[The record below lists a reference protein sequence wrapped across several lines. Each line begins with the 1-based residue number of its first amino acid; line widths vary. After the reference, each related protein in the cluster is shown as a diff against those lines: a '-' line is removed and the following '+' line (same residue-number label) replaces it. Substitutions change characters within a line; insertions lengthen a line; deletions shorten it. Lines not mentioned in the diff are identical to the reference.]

1 MQDISPPS
9 PAPISAASP
18 SAVQD
23 LIKKIQE
30 LYSLVTVPAQKWEE
44 NLPHMHE
51 LVTWIQHSLAL
62 TDSENAPLNEIQTLQ
77 TEIADIQNTIA
88 KFTEPA
94 IREKA
99 SSILQHITTMSGQ
112 LFIGPEHNGKTAYM
126 KASYKPLNL
135 VALLNEIR
143 PFLLEILKYSDQPHV
158 ELQQTISQ
166 QNMKIE
172 KQDTKI
178 GQQDTKIEELNMHIG
193 QQDTKIEEL
202 NMHIGQ
208 QDTKIEELNMH
219 IGQQDTKI
227 EELNMHN
234 EQQDTKIEEQS
245 HHIKSIHHTLQIMEE
260 RAAKTETMNAI
271 YNFVHSVERII
282 CRHLEFDGHWSMTLS
297 QALRNNATE
306 WSDVRDVLKLNNQ
319 SKGCLLNTINKI
331 KSERL
336 EYGHASLLTSKNLV
350 LSTNLIPLAQE
361 HFSLIRTEVNMLQTL
376 LAWVL
381 PLLPPSATLEDL
393 KQEAWTFSL

>member
-112 LFIGPEHNGKTAYM
+112 LFIGPEHNGKTADM

-143 PFLLEILKYSDQPHV
+143 PFLLDILKYSDQPHV
-158 ELQQTISQ
+158 ELQQAISQ
-166 QNMKIE
+166 QNMKIKKQDTKIEKLDTKIEKLDTKIEKLDTKIE

-178 GQQDTKIEELNMHIG
+178 EEQNMRI
-193 QQDTKIEEL
+193 
-202 NMHIGQ
+202 
-208 QDTKIEELNMH
+208 
-219 IGQQDTKI
+219 
-227 EELNMHN
+227 
-234 EQQDTKIEEQS
+234 EQQN
-245 HHIKSIHHTLQIMEE
+245 HHIKSILHTLQIMEE
-260 RAAKTETMNAI
+260 RAAKTEKMNAI

-282 CRHLEFDGHWSMTLS
+282 CRRLKFDGHWSMTIS
-297 QALRNNATE
+297 QALRDNATE
-306 WSDVRDVLKLNNQ
+306 WSDVQDVLKLNNQ

-336 EYGHASLLTSKNLV
+336 EYGHASRATSKSLV

-361 HFSLIRTEVNMLQTL
+361 HFSLIPTEVNMLQTL

-393 KQEAWTFSL
+393 KQEAWTYSL

>member
-112 LFIGPEHNGKTAYM
+112 LFIGPEHNGKTADM

-143 PFLLEILKYSDQPHV
+143 PFLLDILKYSDQPHLDTKI
-158 ELQQTISQ
+158 EKLDTKIEKLDT
-166 QNMKIE
+166 KIE

-178 GQQDTKIEELNMHIG
+178 EEQNMRI
-193 QQDTKIEEL
+193 
-202 NMHIGQ
+202 
-208 QDTKIEELNMH
+208 
-219 IGQQDTKI
+219 
-227 EELNMHN
+227 
-234 EQQDTKIEEQS
+234 EQQN
-245 HHIKSIHHTLQIMEE
+245 HHIKSILHTLQIMEE
-260 RAAKTETMNAI
+260 RAAKTEKMNAI

-282 CRHLEFDGHWSMTLS
+282 CRRLKFDGHWSMTIS
-297 QALRNNATE
+297 QALRDNATE
-306 WSDVRDVLKLNNQ
+306 WSDVQDVLKLNNQ

-336 EYGHASLLTSKNLV
+336 EYGHASRATSKSLV

-361 HFSLIRTEVNMLQTL
+361 HFSLIPTEVNMLQTL

-393 KQEAWTFSL
+393 KQEAWTYSL

>member
-143 PFLLEILKYSDQPHV
+143 PFLLEIL
-158 ELQQTISQ
+158 
-166 QNMKIE
+166 N
-172 KQDTKI
+172 
-178 GQQDTKIEELNMHIG
+178 
-193 QQDTKIEEL
+193 
-202 NMHIGQ
+202 
-208 QDTKIEELNMH
+208 
-219 IGQQDTKI
+219 
-227 EELNMHN
+227 
-234 EQQDTKIEEQS
+234 
-245 HHIKSIHHTLQIMEE
+245 
-260 RAAKTETMNAI
+260 
-271 YNFVHSVERII
+271 
-282 CRHLEFDGHWSMTLS
+282 
-297 QALRNNATE
+297 QALRNNATQ
-306 WSDVRDVLKLNNQ
+306 WSEVQDVLKLNNQ

-336 EYGHASLLTSKNLV
+336 EYGHASLSTSKNLV

>member
-112 LFIGPEHNGKTAYM
+112 LFIGPEYNGKTAYM
-126 KASYKPLNL
+126 KARHKPLNL

-143 PFLLEILKYSDQPHV
+143 PFLLDILKYSAQPHV

-178 GQQDTKIEELNMHIG
+178 EELNMRI
-193 QQDTKIEEL
+193 
-202 NMHIGQ
+202 
-208 QDTKIEELNMH
+208 
-219 IGQQDTKI
+219 
-227 EELNMHN
+227 
-234 EQQDTKIEEQS
+234 EQQDTKIEEQAKKIEQQDVKIEQQS
-245 HHIKSIHHTLQIMEE
+245 HHIKSIHHTLEIMEE
-260 RAAKTETMNAI
+260 RAAKTEKMNAI
-271 YNFVHSVERII
+271 CDFVHSVERII
-282 CRHLEFDGHWSMTLS
+282 CRRLKFDGHWSMTLS
-297 QALRNNATE
+297 QALRNNATQ
-306 WSDVRDVLKLNNQ
+306 WSEVQDVLKLNNQ

-336 EYGHASLLTSKNLV
+336 EYGHASRATSKSLV

-361 HFSLIRTEVNMLQTL
+361 HFSLIPTEVNMLQTL

-393 KQEAWTFSL
+393 KQEAWTYSL